1 LEAGLR
7 LVDRDGLES
16 LSMRKLAQELGV
28 DPMSLYNHVEN
39 KDALLD
45 GLVELLW
52 EEVALPGDDTGWEDM
67 LRSIAGSL
75 RGLARVHPHAHSLL
89 LSRQVVPQSAL
100 RLSDVALHRLQRAG
114 FERDQAARIVCTT
127 LAYAIGYG
135 VVELSSMRLGQP
147 GPAGEVTTDLEQ
159 LMRIIQSLPRDTP
172 PQLVEVARL
181 ICGCDMDMQFIFG
194 LDLLLRGI
202 KDLGVETTV

>member
-1 LEAGLR
+1 MR

-16 LSMRKLAQELGV
+16 LSMRKLAQELEI
-28 DPMSLYNHVEN
+28 DPMSLYNYVEN

-45 GLVELLW
+45 GLAELLW
-52 EEVALPGDDTGWEDM
+52 AEIDLPHDDLGWEDM

-75 RGLARVHPHAHSLL
+75 RGLACIHPHAYSLL
-89 LSRQVVPQSAL
+89 LSRQVIPQSSL
-100 RLSDVALHRLQRAG
+100 RLSDVALQRLQRAG
-114 FERDQAARIVCTT
+114 FEREQAARIVCTM
-127 LAYAIGYG
+127 LAYALGYG
-135 VVELSSMRLGQP
+135 IVELSSLGFDQP
-147 GPAGEVTTDLEQ
+147 GQAAEAATDLEQ

-172 PQLVEVARL
+172 PPLVEVARL
-181 ICGCDMDMQFIFG
+181 ICGCDMDMQFTFG